1 MRSDQLASS
10 IGGQPDRRYLRI
22 AQELLED
29 ITHGEYPV
37 GAKLPADREIALRT
51 GVSRATVRE
60 ALLVLQVI
68 GIVEAS
74 VGAGVYVASST
85 PRLGRD
91 DSILESP
98 AELIETR
105 LYLEPLVA
113 SLCAQRMGLT
123 EVDELRELVDRAER
137 LAKSEKPFPGFS
149 DLSLEFHSRLAQHC
163 GNRMLGAIASQLVE
177 VNAHPLWVL
186 LNQSVLRTIVDR
198 KAQVEEHRAVLEAI
212 ARRDS
217 VGAAEAM
224 RSHLDALGSLI
235 FDGNGKLPTSGHTG
249 FGQERALAAKRV
261 KVGKS

>member
-1 MRSDQLASS
+1 MRSDQLATSLVV
-10 IGGQPDRRYLRI
+10 QPDRRYLRI

-29 ITHGEYPV
+29 ITHGEYAV
-37 GAKLPADREIALRT
+37 GARLPADREIALRT

-85 PRLGRD
+85 PRLARD
-91 DSILESP
+91 GSILEAP

-113 SLCAQRMGLT
+113 FLCAQRMDAGD
-123 EVDELRELVDRAER
+123 VNQLRELVDSAER
-137 LAKSEKPFPGFS
+137 LAESEKPFPGFS

-186 LNQSVLRTIVDR
+186 LNQSVLRTVLDR

-212 ARRDS
+212 ARRDP
-217 VGAAEAM
+217 AAAAAAM

-235 FDGNGKLPTSGHTG
+235 FDGNPMAEASGRQG
-249 FGQERALAAKRV
+249 LGEEWAPQARRV
-261 KVGKS
+261 